1 VPRPPTFTPGEDSI
15 LRDTAGLPAEE
26 TNRLLEEAGFWR
38 RPPAALKRRRHYLLS
53 GSSRADD
60 ENELMRELRHRQ
72 GLTREQERLTEELAT
87 VHRSIEASTTRL
99 RELFAQEVGSEEE
112 EAQPSA

>member
-1 VPRPPTFTPGEDSI
+1 MPRPPTFTSGEDTI
-15 LRDTAGLPAEE
+15 LRDTAGLSAEE
-26 TNRLLEEAGFWR
+26 TNRLLEEAGFRR

-53 GSSRADD
+53 GSSRAAD

-72 GLTREQERLTEELAT
+72 ALTRDQERLSAELAS
-87 VHRSIEASTTRL
+87 VEQAIEASTARL
-99 RELFAQEVGSEEE
+99 RELFALELGERE

>member
-1 VPRPPTFTPGEDSI
+1 MPRPPTFTPGEDSI

-26 TNRLLEEAGFWR
+26 TNRLLEEAGFRR

-53 GSSRADD
+53 GSSRAED

-72 GLTREQERLTEELAT
+72 ALTREQERLTEELAA
-87 VHRSIEASTTRL
+87 VQQAIEVSTARL
-99 RELFAQEVGSEEE
+99 RELFAQEVGPQQ